1 MKTQLQEKLPKV
13 LLVNPP
19 QKIYPH
25 AWNSGLYFPVGLLYV
40 AGVVRE
46 ICELK
51 ILDCMVDD
59 FEIKKYDTYEL
70 QGTPE
75 NIIRDTI
82 KEFNPDIV
90 GITIPF
96 TSQSDNGL
104 NVCNIVKEI
113 KEDYIV
119 VLGGPDPSIRYDY
132 LLNNSKADF
141 CVVGEGEET
150 FPEIINNF
158 SEGKEITGIQGIA
171 YKKGTEIVKMDR
183 PFIKDLDKL
192 PFPAYD
198 LINVKEYL
206 KSEFFYAGRMYEP
219 LKMTIISSRGC
230 PYNCVFCS
238 IKLSMGKPFRYHS
251 ADYTIKHMNHLINTY
266 GIQTFHFEDDNLS
279 LHTPRFNEILDK
291 MIEKKMNIRWSV
303 PNGLR
308 GDTFTYEIL
317 DKMKESGCTEVRV
330 GIESANQEV
339 LDKIVKKDTDVTY
352 IFKMLKYCHKINLPS
367 SAFRIIGFPGETIAN
382 MEETIDVALELYKN
396 YNVTPL
402 FSIATPLYGTE
413 LYHESLKNGF
423 INKDLTDEDFAEATR
438 MEGKNLIETLDFT
451 VDDIS
456 KISVDYEKRFQK
468 IRSTKR
474 RMHKLNSFNKKII
487 RFSKSPISTI
497 KRVAQRSINIGL
509 PS

>member
-1 MKTQLQEKLPKV
+1 MKTQLQKKLPKV

-40 AGVVRE
+40 AGVIRE

-59 FEIKKYDTYEL
+59 FEIKKCDTYEL

-113 KEDYIV
+113 EEDCIV
-119 VLGGPDPSIRYDY
+119 VLGGPDPSIRSDY

-141 CVVGEGEET
+141 CVIGEGEET

-158 SEGKEITGIQGIA
+158 LEGKEITGIQGVA
-171 YKKGTEIVKMDR
+171 YKKKKGTEIIKIDR

-238 IKLSMGKPFRYHS
+238 IKLSMDKP
-251 ADYTIKHMNHLINTY
+251 
-266 GIQTFHFEDDNLS
+266 
-279 LHTPRFNEILDK
+279 
-291 MIEKKMNIRWSV
+291 SV
-303 PNGLR
+303 L
-308 GDTFTYEIL
+308 
-317 DKMKESGCTEVRV
+317 
-330 GIESANQEV
+330 
-339 LDKIVKKDTDVTY
+339 
-352 IFKMLKYCHKINLPS
+352 
-367 SAFRIIGFPGETIAN
+367 
-382 MEETIDVALELYKN
+382 
-396 YNVTPL
+396 
-402 FSIATPLYGTE
+402 
-413 LYHESLKNGF
+413 
-423 INKDLTDEDFAEATR
+423 
-438 MEGKNLIETLDFT
+438 
-451 VDDIS
+451 
-456 KISVDYEKRFQK
+456 
-468 IRSTKR
+468 
-474 RMHKLNSFNKKII
+474 
-487 RFSKSPISTI
+487 
-497 KRVAQRSINIGL
+497 
-509 PS
+509 